1 MEYKGLNILL
11 LEGYARQILPYLR
24 ALKALGCSTTVVCGS
39 KLDVGYVSR
48 FTDHK
53 ILTVCDMERY
63 EETER
68 CVCDIIRTGRY
79 DVVIPMGDFAAT
91 ILAKNKEA
99 LSPYAKLAVNDR
111 EPFLKALDKLQVM
124 QVCMD
129 NAIPCPRTLPQV
141 SSIEQVDLD
150 ALMFPIVVKPR
161 ADCGARGFHR
171 FDTKEAFLAHTQDR
185 DLSDLVIQEYIP
197 QTDMNMSCGLFLDR
211 DGTVK
216 SSYVYASR
224 RWYPIKGGTGTF
236 NQLID
241 RPDVVA
247 ACTKL
252 AGLMGLTGTV
262 GFDFV
267 EDLRDNTAKLLEINP
282 RVLACAKIC
291 FEAGIDQAKQLLEH
305 VCGHPVTEMRAKKT
319 ALNIRMSQIDIL
331 WFLRSKDRFKADP
344 SWFSCK
350 NTKDQTFSIDDPLPW
365 FAFLL
370 RGLGRVKKETKARQ

>member
-1 MEYKGLNILL
+1 MDFNGLKVLL

-24 ALKALGCSTTVVCGS
+24 ACKALGCETTVICNS

-48 FTDHK
+48 FADHR
-53 ILTVCDMERY
+53 ILTVCDTERY

-68 CVCDIIRTGRY
+68 RVCNIIKSSAF

-91 ILAKNKEA
+91 ILAKNKTA
-99 LSPYAKLAVNDR
+99 LSPYAKLAVNDG
-111 EPFLKALDKLQVM
+111 EKFLRALDKLQVM
-124 QVCMD
+124 QVCMEHD
-129 NAIPCPRTLPQV
+129 IPCPKTLPQV
-141 SSIEQVDLD
+141 SSTSQIDLD
-150 ALMFPIVVKPR
+150 ALMLPVVVKPR

-171 FDTKEAFLAHTQDR
+171 FDTKEDFLAFTEGQDLA
-185 DLSDLVIQEYIP
+185 DYVIQEYIP
-197 QTDMNMSCGLFLDR
+197 QTDMNMSCGLFIDES
-211 DGTVK
+211 GTVK

-236 NQLID
+236 NQLVD

-252 AGLMGLTGTV
+252 ASVMGLTGTL

-267 EDLRDNTAKLLEINP
+267 DDPRDNTAKLLEINP

-291 FEAGIDQAKQLLEH
+291 FEAGMDQAQQLLEH
-305 VCGHPVTEMRAKKT
+305 VYDLPVTEMAPQKSE
-319 ALNIRMSQIDIL
+319 LNIRMSQIDLL
-331 WFLRSKDRFKADP
+331 WFLRSKDRFRADP

-350 NTKDQTFSIDDPLPW
+350 NTKDQTFSFDDPLPW

-370 RGLGRVKKETKARQ
+370 RGLGRMKKESKARE